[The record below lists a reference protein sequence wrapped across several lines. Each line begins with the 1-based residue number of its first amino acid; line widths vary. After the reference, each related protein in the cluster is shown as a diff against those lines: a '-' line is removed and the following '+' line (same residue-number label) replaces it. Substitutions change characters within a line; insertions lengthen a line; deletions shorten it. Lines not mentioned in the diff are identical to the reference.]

1 MSTLIEQTKSQ
12 QVVVVQHVLA
22 DLTLQ
27 LGELHL
33 ELRYFLYCL
42 EVLLEFVLSEARDFE
57 VAHEGDEQIEYEG
70 GDFDFF
76 FGGFE
81 AGVGLGLAV
90 L

>member
-1 MSTLIEQTKSQ
+1 MFTLIEQTKSQ

-57 VAHEGDEQIEYEG
+57 VAHEGDEQVEYE
-70 GDFDFF
+70 
-76 FGGFE
+76 
-81 AGVGLGLAV
+81 
-90 L
+90 

>member
-1 MSTLIEQTKSQ
+1 MWRDILYDLNNVSSEATVMFTLIEQTKSQ

-57 VAHEGDEQIEYEG
+57 VAHEGDEQVEYE
-70 GDFDFF
+70 
-76 FGGFE
+76 
-81 AGVGLGLAV
+81 
-90 L
+90 